1 MFKEPNI
8 LYCFAGLFLIH
19 DSYQTSFHTC
29 LLLRAVKQVSID
41 DFGGVGSIGQAGVPF
56 RGLDLILLTWGTPVP
71 FRSCRSLIIISSFR
85 IGTRRRT

>member
-8 LYCFAGLFLIH
+8 LYRFAGLFLIH

-41 DFGGVGSIGQAGVPF
+41 DFGGVGSIGQAGVLF
-56 RGLDLILLTWGTPVP
+56 RGLDPIILLTWGTPVP
-71 FRSCRSLIIISSFR
+71 FRSCRSLIIIPSA
-85 IGTRRRT
+85 